1 MVRKVIY
8 YLVDLNILVLG
19 VGFLFILRIVEYVVL
34 FDGFFV
40 VMENRLVFLLNI
52 FGMCKRWVFLFI
64 VI

>member
-1 MVRKVIY
+1 MVRKDIY

>member
-52 FGMCKRWVFLFI
+52 FGMCKWWVFLFI